1 MIGDARRERRKA
13 IQTCLGSGSPAQ
25 ASPEEGRRLGQ
36 VRPKAWGGGEPRA
49 APRGRAARGA
59 KPVGLG
65 QRGPVSTGREVGAS
79 PSAEAGGGLAAAEQS
94 RRAGRSAPDRTEE
107 EEEDKEEEEPRCS
120 PAGRGGSS
128 GARRAAPERRPRG
141 LSPSLRAWR
150 PRRPARAP
158 TAVAAAV
165 AAAAASSSSSSSSSY

>member
-94 RRAGRSAPDRTEE
+94 RRAGRSAPEE